1 MIKIKATLRVI
12 WMVLVPIILANTLLY
27 IIGTFIAWDI
37 NPLHWWMLTSITGRC
52 LYVVYNIAVLVNTPT
67 FWEEFG
73 D

>member
-1 MIKIKATLRVI
+1 MIKIKAILRVI
-12 WMVLVPIILANTLLY
+12 WMILVPIILANTFLY
-27 IIGTFIAWDI
+27 IIGTFIAWDT

-52 LYVVYNIAVLVNTPT
+52 LYLLYNILVLANTPT